1 VAEDLSLTRR
11 RELRR
16 RSTEAEALLWRHLRD
31 RRFQGIKLRRQHP
44 IGHYIVDFFC
54 PRRRLAIELDGGQHF
69 DPSAQAHDER
79 RSQDLARRG
88 IRVVRF
94 TNTQVFEETEAVLEA
109 IMSALAEAPHPGP
122 LPGRP
127 GRG

>member
-1 VAEDLSLTRR
+1 L
-11 RELRR
+11 
-16 RSTEAEALLWRHLRD
+16 
-31 RRFQGIKLRRQHP
+31 
-44 IGHYIVDFFC
+44 IG
-54 PRRRLAIELDGGQHF
+54 PLAIEIDGGQHF
-69 DPSAQAHDER
+69 DPVARAYDQR

-94 TNTQVFEETEAVLEA
+94 TNKQVFEETEAVFEA
-109 IMSALAEAPHPGP
+109 IMRALAEAPHPGP